1 MKRVIAIISFY
12 VLALLCAMLPLQQT
26 DAPGAG
32 SSSRNAPTTA
42 PPGPTTKPEAR
53 EARETRETRALWV
66 VRTTMETPESVRA
79 LVQRARENG
88 FTDLIVQVRGRG
100 DAYYESSIEP
110 RAEALTRQPASFDP
124 LALTIEE
131 AHRHGIKVHAWI
143 NIYLVADLESLPVSR
158 DHPIYK
164 HPEWVMVPRGIAT
177 ELYDVPPDSDRYL
190 DRIIEFSRLNRQE
203 LEGLFVSPAHP
214 GVKDNLFDIWM
225 DIAKRYEVD
234 GLHFDYVRY
243 PNPQYDYSRVSIDR
257 FRQEVES
264 KLTPSER
271 RALVAQSRQ
280 DPLFYVRRFPA
291 GYGEF
296 QRAQVTELVARI
308 YRGVKSVKPNA
319 IISAAVFANEE
330 DAARSRFQDWRE
342 WLRMGWLDVVCPMS
356 YTPDTETFRKQ
367 LLGAVSLAS
376 GKRVWGGIGAYKQT
390 AESAVEKIR
399 VARELGAQG
408 FILFSY
414 DSSIKVSGLNPQGD
428 YLEKVRDSLKDA
440 SVASSP
446 Q

>member
-1 MKRVIAIISFY
+1 MKRVIAIICFF
-12 VLALLCAMLPLQQT
+12 VLASLCAMLPLQQT
-26 DAPGAG
+26 DAPGALL
-32 SSSRNAPTTA
+32 SSPKAPASAT
-42 PPGPTTKPEAR
+42 PSPTPQPEIS
-53 EARETRETRALWV
+53 ETRALWV

-79 LVQRARENG
+79 LVQKAKENG

-100 DAYYESSIEP
+100 DAYYDSSIEP
-110 RAEALTRQPASFDP
+110 RAEALTQQPASFDP

-131 AHRHGIKVHAWI
+131 AHRSGIKVHAWI
-143 NIYLVADLESLPVSR
+143 NIYVVADLESPPKSR
-158 DHPIYK
+158 DHLIYR
-164 HPEWVMVPRGIAT
+164 HPEWVMVPRGLAA
-177 ELYDVPPDSDRYL
+177 ELYDTKPNGGEYL
-190 DRIIEFSRLNRQE
+190 DRIIEFSRLNHRE

-225 DIAKRYEVD
+225 DIARRYEVD

-243 PNPQYDYSRVSIDR
+243 PNPQYDYSRVSINL
-257 FRQEVES
+257 FRQEIDKNLS
-264 KLTPSER
+264 R
-271 RALVAQSRQ
+271 RDRLVFAAGFRK
-280 DPLFYVRRFPA
+280 DPLFYVRKFPA
-291 GYGEF
+291 AYAKF
-296 QRAQVTELVARI
+296 QRDQVTELVARI

-330 DAARSRFQDWRE
+330 DAERSRFQDWKK
-342 WLRMGWLDVVCPMS
+342 WVQMGWLDVVCPMA

-367 LLGAVSLAS
+367 LLSAMNLAS

-399 VARELGAQG
+399 VARELGTQG

-414 DSSIKVSGLNPQGD
+414 DSTIKVSDVNPQGD
-428 YLEKVRDSLKDA
+428 YLEKVRNGLKDA
-440 SVASSP
+440 SGMGMT

>member
-1 MKRVIAIISFY
+1 MKRVIAIICFY
-12 VLALLCAMLPLQQT
+12 VLALLVAMLPLQQT
-26 DAPGAG
+26 DAPSSG
-32 SSSRNAPTTA
+32 SPSQVSPVSATPSLT
-42 PPGPTTKPEAR
+42 PKPATEAS
-53 EARETRETRALWV
+53 ETRALWV
-66 VRTTMETPESVRA
+66 VRTTMGSPESVHA
-79 LVQRARENG
+79 LVQRAKENG

-110 RAEALTRQPASFDP
+110 RAEALTQQPSAFDP

-131 AHRHGIKVHAWI
+131 AHRYGIKVHAWI

-158 DHPIYK
+158 DHPIYR
-164 HPEWVMVPRGIAT
+164 HPEWLMVPRGLGA
-177 ELYDVPPDSDRYL
+177 ELYDVPPDNPRYL
-190 DRIIEFSRLNRQE
+190 DRIIDFSRLNHNE

-214 GVKDNLFDIWM
+214 GVKDNLFEIWM
-225 DIAKRYEVD
+225 DIARRYEVD

-257 FRQEVES
+257 FRREIE
-264 KLTPSER
+264 KRMTPSER
-271 RALVAQSRQ
+271 RALMPQFRR
-280 DPLFYVRRFPA
+280 DPFLYMRKFPA
-291 GYGEF
+291 AYGEF
-296 QRAQVTELVARI
+296 QRAQVTELVERI
-308 YRGVKSVKPNA
+308 YNGVKSVKPNA

-330 DAARSRFQDWRE
+330 DAARSRFQDWKE
-342 WLRMGWLDVVCPMS
+342 WLRKGWLDVVCPMA

-367 LLGAVSLAS
+367 LGSAMTLAY

-399 VARELGAQG
+399 ALRELGAQG

-414 DSSIKVSGLNPQGD
+414 DSSIQVSELNPQGN
-428 YLEKVRDSLKDA
+428 YLEKVHDSLKDA
-440 SVASSP
+440 PGVSSS

>member
-32 SSSRNAPTTA
+32 SSLPETPATA
-42 PPGPTTKPEAR
+42 PSSPTPK
-53 EARETRETRALWV
+53 RETEAPETRALWV
-66 VRTTMETPESVRA
+66 VRTTMSSPDSVRE
-79 LVQRARENG
+79 LVRRAKENG

-110 RAEALTRQPASFDP
+110 RAEALTRQPAGFDP

-131 AHRHGIKVHAWI
+131 AHREGIKVHAWI
-143 NIYLVADLESLPVSR
+143 NIYLVADLESLPTSR
-158 DHPIYK
+158 DHPIFR

-177 ELYDVPPDSDRYL
+177 ELYDVQPDRGAYL
-190 DRIIEFSRLNRQE
+190 DRIVEFSRLNHNE

-214 GVKDNLFDIWM
+214 GVKDNLYDIWM
-225 DIAKRYEVD
+225 DIATRYEVD

-257 FRQEVES
+257 FRQEIEK

-271 RALVAQSRQ
+271 RALLAQFRR
-280 DPLFYVRRFPA
+280 DPLLYIKRFPA
-291 GYGEF
+291 AYGEF
-296 QRAQVTELVARI
+296 QRAQVTELVSRI
-308 YRGVKSVKPNA
+308 YSGVKSIKPNA

-330 DAARSRFQDWRE
+330 DAARSRFQDWKE
-342 WLRMGWLDVVCPMS
+342 WLRMGLLDVVCPMA
-356 YTPDTETFRKQ
+356 YTPDTEVFRKQ
-367 LLGAVSLAS
+367 LNTAMNVAS
-376 GKRVWGGIGAYKQT
+376 GKRVWSGIGAYKQT

-399 VARELGAQG
+399 AARDLGAQG

-414 DSSIKVSGLNPQGD
+414 DSSIKVSDLNPQGD
-428 YLEKVRDSLKDA
+428 YLEKVRNSLKDA
-440 SVASSP
+440 SGVSSP

>member
-26 DAPGAG
+26 DAPGSG
-32 SSSRNAPTTA
+32 SSSPETLSPA
-42 PPGPTTKPEAR
+42 PPSSTPKREIEAP
-53 EARETRETRALWV
+53 ETRALWV
-66 VRTTMETPESVRA
+66 KRTTMVSPESVRE
-79 LVQRARENG
+79 LVRRAKEGG

-110 RAEALTRQPASFDP
+110 RAEALAQQPANFDP

-131 AHRHGIKVHAWI
+131 AHRQGIKVHAWI
-143 NIYLVADLESLPVSR
+143 NIYLVADLESLPSSR
-158 DHPIYK
+158 DHTIYR

-177 ELYDVPPDSDRYL
+177 ELYGVSPDSGAYL
-190 DRIIEFSRLNRQE
+190 DRIIEFSRLNRRE

-214 GVKDNLFDIWM
+214 GVKDNLLDIWM
-225 DIAKRYEVD
+225 DVARRYEVD

-257 FRQEVES
+257 FRLEIEK
-264 KLTPSER
+264 KLTPRER
-271 RALVAQSRQ
+271 RALIAEFRR
-280 DPLFYVRRFPA
+280 DPLLYIRKFPA
-291 GYGEF
+291 AYAEF
-296 QRAQVTELVARI
+296 QRAQVTDLVSRI
-308 YRGVKSVKPNA
+308 YGGVKSVKPNA

-330 DAARSRFQDWRE
+330 DAARSRFQDWKE
-342 WLRMGWLDVVCPMS
+342 WLRNGWLDVVCPMA
-356 YTPDTETFRKQ
+356 YTPDTEAFRKQ
-367 LLGAVSLAS
+367 VGDAMTVAS
-376 GKRVWGGIGAYKQT
+376 GKRVWGGIGAYRQT

-399 VARELGAQG
+399 VARELGAVG

-414 DSSIKVSGLNPQGD
+414 DSSIEVSTLNPQGD

-440 SVASSP
+440 SGAPSP

>member
-12 VLALLCAMLPLQQT
+12 VLALLCALLPLQQT

-32 SSSRNAPTTA
+32 SPSNVSPVSATPSPT
-42 PPGPTTKPEAR
+42 PKPET
-53 EARETRETRALWV
+53 ETRETRALWV
-66 VRTTMETPESVRA
+66 KRTTMVTSESVRE
-79 LVQRARENG
+79 LVRRAKEG
-88 FTDLIVQVRGRG
+88 SFTDLIVQVRGRG

-110 RAEALTRQPASFDP
+110 RAEALTRQPAGFDP

-131 AHRHGIKVHAWI
+131 AHREGIKVHAWI

-158 DHPIYK
+158 DHPIYR
-164 HPEWVMVPRGIAT
+164 HPEWLMVPRGIAT
-177 ELYDVPPDSDRYL
+177 ELYDVPPDRGAYL
-190 DRIIEFSRLNRQE
+190 DRIIEFSRLNRNE

-214 GVKDNLFDIWM
+214 AVKDNLFDIWI
-225 DIAKRYEVD
+225 DIATRYEVD

-243 PNPQYDYSRVSIDR
+243 PNPQYDYSRVSIER
-257 FRQEVES
+257 FRQEMDK
-264 KLTPSER
+264 KLTPFER
-271 RALVAQSRQ
+271 RALVAQFRR
-280 DPLFYVRRFPA
+280 DPLLYIRKFPTA
-291 GYGEF
+291 YGEF
-296 QRAQVTELVARI
+296 QRAQVTELVGRI
-308 YRGVKSVKPNA
+308 YRGVKNVKPNA

-330 DAARSRFQDWRE
+330 DAARSRFQDWKG
-342 WLRMGWLDVVCPMS
+342 WLRMGWLDVICPMA
-356 YTPDTETFRKQ
+356 YTPDTEAFRKQ
-367 LLGAVSLAS
+367 MGAAMNLAS

-414 DSSIKVSGLNPQGD
+414 DSSIKVSDLNPQGD
-428 YLEKVRDSLKDA
+428 YLEKVRESLKDA
-440 SVASSP
+440 SGVSSP

>member
-32 SSSRNAPTTA
+32 SSLPETPATA
-42 PPGPTTKPEAR
+42 PSSPTPK
-53 EARETRETRALWV
+53 RETEAPETRALWV
-66 VRTTMETPESVRA
+66 VRTTMSSPDSVRE
-79 LVQRARENG
+79 LVRRAKENG

-110 RAEALTRQPASFDP
+110 RAEALTRQPAGFDP

-131 AHRHGIKVHAWI
+131 AHREGIKVHAWI
-143 NIYLVADLESLPVSR
+143 NIYLVADLESLPTSR
-158 DHPIYK
+158 DHPIFR

-177 ELYDVPPDSDRYL
+177 ELYNVQPDRGAYL
-190 DRIIEFSRLNRQE
+190 DRIIEFSRLNHNE

-214 GVKDNLFDIWM
+214 GVKDNLYDIWM
-225 DIAKRYEVD
+225 DIATRYEVD

-257 FRQEVES
+257 FRQEIEK

-271 RALVAQSRQ
+271 RALLAQFRR
-280 DPLFYVRRFPA
+280 DPLLYIKRFPA
-291 GYGEF
+291 AYGEF
-296 QRAQVTELVARI
+296 QRAQVTELVSRI
-308 YRGVKSVKPNA
+308 YSGVKSIKPNA

-330 DAARSRFQDWRE
+330 DAARSRFQDWKE
-342 WLRMGWLDVVCPMS
+342 WLRMGLLDVVCPMA
-356 YTPDTETFRKQ
+356 YTPDTEVFRKQ
-367 LLGAVSLAS
+367 LNTAMNVAS
-376 GKRVWGGIGAYKQT
+376 GKRVWSGIGAYKQT

-399 VARELGAQG
+399 AARDLGAQG

-414 DSSIKVSGLNPQGD
+414 DSSIKVSDLNPQGD
-428 YLEKVRDSLKDA
+428 YLEKVRNSLKDA
-440 SVASSP
+440 SGVSSP

>member
-12 VLALLCAMLPLQQT
+12 VLALLWAMLPLQQT

-32 SSSRNAPTTA
+32 SSLPENPATA
-42 PPGPTTKPEAR
+42 PSSTTPK
-53 EARETRETRALWV
+53 RETEAPETRALWV
-66 VRTTMETPESVRA
+66 VRTTMSSPDSVRE
-79 LVQRARENG
+79 LVRRAKENG

-110 RAEALTRQPASFDP
+110 RAEALTRQPAGFDP

-131 AHRHGIKVHAWI
+131 AHREGIKVHAWI
-143 NIYLVADLESLPVSR
+143 NIYLVADLESLPTSR
-158 DHPIYK
+158 DHPIFR
-164 HPEWVMVPRGIAT
+164 HPEWVMVPRGIST
-177 ELYDVPPDSDRYL
+177 ELYGVQPDRGAYL
-190 DRIIEFSRLNRQE
+190 DRIIEFSRLNHNE

-214 GVKDNLFDIWM
+214 GVKDNLYDIWM

-257 FRQEVES
+257 FRQEIEK

-271 RALVAQSRQ
+271 RALLAQFRR
-280 DPLFYVRRFPA
+280 DPLLYIRRFPA
-291 GYGEF
+291 AYGEF
-296 QRAQVTELVARI
+296 QRAQVTELVSRI
-308 YRGVKSVKPNA
+308 YNGVKSVKPNA

-330 DAARSRFQDWRE
+330 DAARSRFQDWKE
-342 WLRMGWLDVVCPMS
+342 WLRMGLLDVVCPMA
-356 YTPDTETFRKQ
+356 YTPDTEAFRKQ
-367 LLGAVSLAS
+367 LITAMNVAS
-376 GKRVWGGIGAYKQT
+376 GKRVWSGIGAYKQT

-399 VARELGAQG
+399 AARDLGAQG

-414 DSSIKVSGLNPQGD
+414 DSSIKVSDLNPQGD
-428 YLEKVRDSLKDA
+428 YLEKVRNSLKDT
-440 SVASSP
+440 SGVSSP